1 VKEPDMTGTDQVL
14 IRLIDTER
22 DKKEAL
28 RALTS
33 KESVRELERKREIKD
48 IEKTIK
54 LANKQL
60 MNTANTTLKQPE
72 EVKEQYTGEMTMMAN
87 IARPTLQAK
96 KQNIFGKAQDDNAVS
111 ELLLGKQKKTN
122 IDKLIE
128 HNTS

>member
-1 VKEPDMTGTDQVL
+1 MTGTDQVL

-72 EVKEQYTGEMTMMAN
+72 EVKEQYTGEMTMITNM
-87 IARPTLQAK
+87 ARPTLQANK
-96 KQNIFGKAQDDNAVS
+96 LSIFGKTQDDNAVG

>member
-96 KQNIFGKAQDDNAVS
+96 KPNIFGKAQDDNAVS